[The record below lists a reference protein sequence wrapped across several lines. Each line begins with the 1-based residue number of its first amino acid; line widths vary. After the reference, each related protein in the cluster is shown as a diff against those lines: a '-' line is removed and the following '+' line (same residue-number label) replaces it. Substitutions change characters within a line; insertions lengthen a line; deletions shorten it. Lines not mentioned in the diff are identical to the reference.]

1 MAREMKDSGVEWIG
15 VIPTNWSTVLFGYV
29 ADIFGRIGFRGYTAD
44 DLVAEGEG
52 PITLSPSNI
61 IDQKLSLKKCSYI
74 TWDKYYESPEIQV
87 NHGDII
93 LVKTASVGK
102 CAIYSSSKLATL
114 NPQLVVLKNIKCNS
128 KYLYYSLISDIG
140 QMPIILDNFGSVIP
154 TITQEKLSHYKFLLP
169 SILEQQLIAS
179 FLDTKCAEI
188 DKVIEATKSSIDE
201 YKKLRQAIITE
212 AVTKG
217 FDPNVE
223 MKDSGIGDGS
233 KTPIKWKL
241 LSLKRFVKMNS
252 GDNLTSEEIIEGGS
266 YPVYGGNGFRGYYH
280 SYNCSGLHVLIGR
293 QGALAGNIHIVDG
306 EYWATDHAIVVYNNS
321 KIDTQFLYYKLIGMN
336 LNQYAYETAAQP
348 GLAVNKIINL
358 KSVFPI
364 SLAEQNTI
372 ADYLDTKCAQ
382 IDSLIKSKEKLIEE
396 LTAYR
401 KSLIYEYVTGKKEV
415 PAV

>member
-1 MAREMKDSGVEWIG
+1 MAREMKDSGIEWIG
-15 VIPTNWSTVLFGYV
+15 EIPKHWDVKRIKNHLFRKEPRNPGNKPVLSLYREYGIVLKDSRDDNHNVTSLDTSNYKYVIPGDFVINKMKAWQGSV
-29 ADIFGRIGFRGYTAD
+29 AVSNF
-44 DLVAEGEG
+44 EG
-52 PITLSPSNI
+52 IVSPAYFVYHFKDSNI
-61 IDQKLSLKKCSYI
+61 FKAYFHYLLRSCYKDEFRRLSGGI
-74 TWDKYYESPEIQV
+74 REGQWD
-87 NHGDII
+87 
-93 LVKTASVGK
+93 
-102 CAIYSSSKLATL
+102 
-114 NPQLVVLKNIKCNS
+114 
-128 KYLYYSLISDIG
+128 
-140 QMPIILDNFGSVIP
+140 
-154 TITQEKLSHYKFLLP
+154 LP
-169 SILEQQLIAS
+169 SDMFENTLFLMPPYDEQRNIAT
-179 FLDTKCAEI
+179 FLDSKCAEI
-188 DKVIEATKSSIDE
+188 DKVIEATKASIEE

-217 FDPNVE
+217 LDPAVE

-252 GDNLTSEEIIEGGS
+252 GDNLTSEEIIEEGS

-364 SLAEQNTI
+364 SLAEQKKI